1 MRKLLFL
8 FLLGVIIS
16 CVPAKK
22 EPPSPEALTFK
33 PNFAETKHQI
43 IFNWQD
49 KSSSDSL
56 YQYLQDESEE
66 VRYLGALAFGSNR
79 DSSAIPKLIPLLA
92 DSSIAV
98 RIATAYAL
106 GQIGKI
112 EAEKPLTD
120 AFLHHDSVPGFQLLN
135 GTILEALGKCGSS
148 QTLKLI
154 SETSTYVPSD
164 TLILLGQARGILQ
177 FMLRNITNP
186 QGTAAMISFLNN
198 PSVDSSIQAVA
209 AYYLHRGK
217 NLNLEEQWPSLLTA
231 FKNQKADNVR
241 MFLVTALGKTKN
253 EKAFSELKPIIQNE
267 SEDYRVRINAIKAL
281 QFLEY
286 TPAEPL
292 IALMIQNQ
300 NHHIA
305 LTAAEFFLQFGQAE
319 RGSYYEELAYKM
331 KADNWEAYYTMFAAA
346 QKHIPTFY
354 KEPKEA
360 LTAFLKSKLEKESN
374 LVIKRKIIL
383 ALGYDMNN
391 MVFLKDLML
400 SSEPVPVRSAA
411 VEAMGIL
418 SAHPEFNA
426 YFKTFAIDS
435 RNFISKYLLQ
445 LCNNP
450 RSPLIAA
457 AASVLSNPENNLKIY
472 VSDSIDLKLVLDSLK
487 LPAQIEDY
495 VELNNLMHTIK
506 GTTASPFKPLFNHP
520 IEWVALQQ
528 VPDTSRAIIKTSRG
542 DISIELYKNIAPGT
556 VLSFHQLIEQGFYRG
571 KIFHRVVPNFVIQG
585 GCTRG
590 DGFGSL
596 DFTLRSE
603 LPPVYY
609 ESEGLLGMASAGAD
623 TESQQFFIT
632 HSPTPHLTGKYTI
645 FGKVKMG
652 MDIVHQIRAGDIIE
666 DIVLLN
672 NNAIN

>member
-1 MRKLLFL
+1 M
-8 FLLGVIIS
+8 VS

-22 EPPSPEALTFK
+22 EPPSPQALTFS
-33 PNFAETKHQI
+33 PNFTETKHQI

-56 YQYLQDESEE
+56 YQYLKDENAQI
-66 VRYLGALAFGSNR
+66 RYFGAMAFGSNR
-79 DSSAIPKLIPLLA
+79 DSSAIPQLIPLLA
-92 DSSIAV
+92 DSSVAV
-98 RIATAYAL
+98 RIAAAYAL

-154 SETSTYVPSD
+154 SEASTYVPSD
-164 TLILLGQARGILQ
+164 TLILLGQARGILH
-177 FMLRNITNP
+177 FMLRNITSP
-186 QGTAAMISFLNN
+186 QGTSTMISFLSN
-198 PSVDSSIQAVA
+198 PSIDTSIQVLAS
-209 AYYLHRGK
+209 YYLHRGK
-217 NLNLEEQWPSLLTA
+217 NLNLDVQWPTLLSA
-231 FKNQKADNVR
+231 FNYQKSDNVR
-241 MFLVTALGKTKN
+241 MFLVTALAKTKN
-253 EKAFSELKPIIQNE
+253 EQAFPILKPIIQDEN
-267 SEDYRVRINAIKAL
+267 EDYRVRVNAIKAL

-292 IALMIQNQ
+292 IAAMIQNQ

-305 LTAAEFFLQFGQAE
+305 LTAAEYFLQFGQAE

-331 KADNWEAYYTMFAAA
+331 KPDNWEAYYTMFAAA

-360 LTAFLKSKLEKESN
+360 LTTFLKDKLEKEN
-374 LVIKRKIIL
+374 NPVIKKMIII

-391 MVFLKDLML
+391 MIFLKDLML
-400 SSEPVPVRSAA
+400 SSQPVPVRSAA

-418 SAHPEFNA
+418 SAHPEFNTF
-426 YFKTFAIDS
+426 FKSFTIDS
-435 RNFISKYLLQ
+435 RNFITKYLLQ
-445 LCNNP
+445 LCENP
-450 RSPLIAA
+450 RSPLIAV
-457 AASVLSNPENNLKIY
+457 AASVLGNPENNLKIY
-472 VSDSIDLKLVLDSLK
+472 ISDSLNLNLVLDSLQ

-495 VELNNLMHTIK
+495 VELNNLIQSKK
-506 GTTASPFKPLFNHP
+506 GTTSKPFKPPYNHP

-528 VPDTSRAIIKTSRG
+528 VPDTSRVILKTSRG
-542 DISIELYKNIAPGT
+542 DISLELYKNTAPGT
-556 VLSFHQLIEQGFYRG
+556 VLSFHQLIENGFYKG

-590 DGFGSL
+590 DGYGSL

-609 ESEGLLGMASAGAD
+609 ESEGLIGMASAGAD

-632 HSPTPHLTGKYTI
+632 HSATPHLSGKYTI
-645 FGKVKMG
+645 LGKVTRG
-652 MDIVHQIRAGDIIE
+652 MDIVHQIRAGDTIQ
-666 DIVLLN
+666 DMVLVQ
-672 NNAIN
+672 